1 MEEALGSVYGTNT
14 VTHMLSGK
22 AFSRALRVIEAALT
36 NKLLIK
42 LWPDHTN
49 TETQEEDMECDCDI
63 NINKL
68 DLTEADQVSDLYKG
82 IHNKSLPVETV
93 GESEELHKLNQC
105 LLQYKALLQEKSPT
119 AKVWLQYLEYVETL
133 KLFIRAERTGNWNLH
148 LNAVERMLNLFV
160 ASGHIHYA
168 KCSRLYLQM
177 MLELPNDFIYR

>member
-1 MEEALGSVYGTNT
+1 MISFMGSIGTMMKGSGLEEALGSVYGTNT

-22 AFSRALRVIEAALT
+22 AFSRALRGHLLIEAALT

-42 LWPDHTN
+42 LLPDHTN

-82 IHNKSLPVETV
+82 IQNKSLPVETV

-105 LLQYKALLQEKSPT
+105 LLQYKALLQE
-119 AKVWLQYLEYVETL
+119 
-133 KLFIRAERTGNWNLH
+133 NLPQQSFGCSIWS
-148 LNAVERMLNLFV
+148 MLR
-160 ASGHIHYA
+160 H
-168 KCSRLYLQM
+168 
-177 MLELPNDFIYR
+177 